1 MSDVKPETTAA
12 SVPPAAAA
20 TVPKSETERKIE
32 AIFSE
37 IMKRP
42 ALAAAL
48 LTPQSTPEVPPA
60 SEPAAEPAP
69 KVDPIL
75 ILLARMQ
82 TATAS
87 FPAGETGLTRGI
99 NQLAERAAT
108 TDATTDATFRTHVA
122 YLLQDTN
129 RVLGANAIEMPTA
142 LSAEMTKLAATSPG
156 LTNKAMA
163 AMLQGTPDI
172 GDRGLVRDLRRAA
185 ASMATMGP
193 EQDSAAVSPI
203 IAAFENRVR
212 LAPREVGA
220 VQQSQ
225 NIMPAS
231 ATDPRTEGQTN
242 STEPSSR
249 RRGAENERVDV
260 QAIAS
265 PGNGGEGKPSAE
277 GNAPIA
283 SPTTVQNQS
292 KRLMSH
298 IMSGLSKGPV
308 SGPAPW
314 ASPAVSMEERMSGL
328 GQRLDAGRTDQLIRS
343 AEKSGVAYINAIET
357 FSVGAGAEVLAK
369 IDAAGSTEPGGLT
382 TVMQQMQPGGRYANL
397 RTEFDGALQTDRVFA
412 AAYSQVE
419 KTGQQYGKDRLAV
432 TTDFDAKKLDM
443 RQLDARFQKAE
454 EAIGDATERIPGRAP
469 GTNVTDELG
478 QKITEFLKRAVEK
491 VRSMFGQE
499 AKPEQRSSAGP
510 NMGPQ

>member
-20 TVPKSETERKIE
+20 TAPKSETERKIE

-142 LSAEMTKLAATSPG
+142 LNAEMTKLAATSPG
-156 LTNKAMA
+156 LTNKAME
-163 AMLQGTPDI
+163 AMLQETSNI
-172 GDRGLVRDLRRAA
+172 GDRGLVRDIRRAA
-185 ASMATMGP
+185 ASMATMGT
-193 EQDSAAVSPI
+193 EQDSAAAGPI
-203 IAAFENRVR
+203 IAALENRVR
-212 LAPREVGA
+212 LSPREEAAAARASGDPGVGSNA
-220 VQQSQ
+220 PLQQP
-225 NIMPAS
+225 NHTGIREEA
-231 ATDPRTEGQTN
+231 R
-242 STEPSSR
+242 ST
-249 RRGAENERVDV
+249 
-260 QAIAS
+260 AS
-265 PGNGGEGKPSAE
+265 PGDAGNRPPDLNEG
-277 GNAPIA
+277 A
-283 SPTTVQNQS
+283 SNTPTTVQNQP

-308 SGPAPW
+308 SGPTPW

-343 AEKSGVAYINAIET
+343 AEKSGVAYMNAIET

-454 EAIGDATERIPGRAP
+454 EAIGDATERIPGRVP

>member
-1 MSDVKPETTAA
+1 MSDVKPEVTAA
-12 SVPPAAAA
+12 SVPPIMAAA
-20 TVPKSETERKIE
+20 VPKSETERKIE

-69 KVDPIL
+69 KVDPII

-82 TATAS
+82 TAMAS
-87 FPAGETGLTRGI
+87 FPTGETGLTRGI
-99 NQLAERAAT
+99 NQLAERAAA
-108 TDATTDATFRTHVA
+108 TDATNDATFRTHVA
-122 YLLQDTN
+122 YLLQDTT
-129 RVLGANAIEMPTA
+129 RVLGASAIEVPAA
-142 LSAEMTKLAATSPG
+142 LNAEMTKLAATSPG
-156 LTNKAMA
+156 LTNKAMK
-163 AMLQGTPDI
+163 AMLQGTSDI

-185 ASMATMGP
+185 ASMATMGA
-193 EQDSAAVSPI
+193 EQDSAAVSPV

-212 LAPREVGA
+212 LAPREGLA
-220 VQQSQ
+220 VAR
-225 NIMPAS
+225 AS
-231 ATDPRTEGQTN
+231 GGPEVAPNASLHQPSDTGIREEVRAT
-242 STEPSSR
+242 
-249 RRGAENERVDV
+249 
-260 QAIAS
+260 AS
-265 PGNGGEGKPSAE
+265 PGPGAEQRPGSEWTAAQAQPS
-277 GNAPIA
+277 
-283 SPTTVQNQS
+283 TQNQP

-298 IMSGLSKGPV
+298 IMSGLSKGPAP
-308 SGPAPW
+308 GPAPW

-343 AEKSGVAYINAIET
+343 AERSGVAYMNAIET

-419 KTGQQYGKDRLAV
+419 KTGQQYGRDRLAV

-478 QKITEFLKRAVEK
+478 QQITEFLKRAVEK

-499 AKPEQRSSAGP
+499 AKPEQRSSVGP
-510 NMGPQ
+510 NMGLQ